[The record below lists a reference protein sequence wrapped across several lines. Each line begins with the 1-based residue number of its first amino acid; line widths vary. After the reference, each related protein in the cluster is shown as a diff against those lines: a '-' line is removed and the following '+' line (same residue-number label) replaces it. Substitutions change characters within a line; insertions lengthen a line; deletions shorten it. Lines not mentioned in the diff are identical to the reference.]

1 MDEFLIFVKVGLEHV
16 LNIHAYDHL
25 LFLIALTV
33 PYVAKDWK
41 RIIIL
46 VSCFTLGHTISL
58 LLSVFNII
66 MVKSDWVVQNKNA
79 TPDHFLRPANFE
91 KYLNQENE
99 ENKIK
104 FAWQ

>member
-1 MDEFLIFVKVGLEHV
+1 
-16 LNIHAYDHL
+16 
-25 LFLIALTV
+25 
-33 PYVAKDWK
+33 
-41 RIIIL
+41 
-46 VSCFTLGHTISL
+46 
-58 LLSVFNII
+58 